1 MKPKLIAIL
10 VPIVLFL
17 IILFQNTEVV
27 TLKVLFWDISLSR
40 ILFIPLVALVG
51 FVLGY
56 LTAKVTRKKRKG

>member
-1 MKPKLIAIL
+1 MRPKLIAIL

-27 TLKVLFWDISLSR
+27 TLKVLFWDISMSR

-51 FVLGY
+51 FGLGF
-56 LTAKVTRKKRKG
+56 LTAKVAGKKRKG